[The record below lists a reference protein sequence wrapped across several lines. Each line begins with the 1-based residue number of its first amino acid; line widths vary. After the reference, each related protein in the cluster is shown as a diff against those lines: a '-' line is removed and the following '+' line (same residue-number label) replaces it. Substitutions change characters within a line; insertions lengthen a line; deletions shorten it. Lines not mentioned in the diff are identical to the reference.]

1 MTYFRNFHTL
11 NPLSRHDVKSNDLVA
26 PGCDILFQR
35 VAQSLKWK
43 ADVHREHKQIWS
55 NSTTIF
61 QRNFSTTMVE
71 AWRDD
76 GCTAGQPPRFSPHA
90 ERLPACLGGGGPRC
104 DGTVYGVCDCARYSN
119 IYFTFQ
125 ACFPILFWG
134 GLAIVDPW
142 ALLLVDPVQNY
153 QSTLTPSDWCA
164 LSVLNGIVVVVPGCS
179 EILGIVSR
187 ESSAAASRSHGS
199 GDENFRL
206 FPSSTLCCWEATER
220 KNLIKVQGLVDGIF
234 AARRTVPCQI
244 HQNRVD
250 LRRFWLSKQGH
261 PNHICWL
268 LYVPL

>member
-1 MTYFRNFHTL
+1 MLPNLVLGWFGNRRSLGASVGRPGPELPIYP
-11 NPLSRHDVKSNDLVA
+11 NP
-26 PGCDILFQR
+26 F
-35 VAQSLKWK
+35 
-43 ADVHREHKQIWS
+43 
-55 NSTTIF
+55 
-61 QRNFSTTMVE
+61 
-71 AWRDD
+71 
-76 GCTAGQPPRFSPHA
+76 
-90 ERLPACLGGGGPRC
+90 
-104 DGTVYGVCDCARYSN
+104 
-119 IYFTFQ
+119 
-125 ACFPILFWG
+125 
-134 GLAIVDPW
+134 
-142 ALLLVDPVQNY
+142 
-153 QSTLTPSDWCA
+153 
-164 LSVLNGIVVVVPGCS
+164 PGCS

>member
-1 MTYFRNFHTL
+1 M
-11 NPLSRHDVKSNDLVA
+11 
-26 PGCDILFQR
+26 
-35 VAQSLKWK
+35 VAQRDNHPVSLPTQN
-43 ADVHREHKQIWS
+43 V
-55 NSTTIF
+55 F
-61 QRNFSTTMVE
+61 QLV
-71 AWRDD
+71 W
-76 GCTAGQPPRFSPHA
+76 
-90 ERLPACLGGGGPRC
+90 GGGGPRC

-153 QSTLTPSDWCA
+153 QTTLTPSDWCA
-164 LSVLNGIVVVVPGCS
+164 LSVLNGIVVLLPKHPWSSSSLVAARFS
-179 EILGIVSR
+179 ELCRVKAPLPRLGATVLEMKSFDF
-187 ESSAAASRSHGS
+187 SH
-199 GDENFRL
+199 L
-206 FPSSTLCCWEATER
+206 LHCCWEATER

-268 LYVPL
+268 LYVSL